1 MKIGT
6 VIARAR
12 RAAGMKQKELAE
24 LAGVHVQTLKRLEGG
39 SGAGYSTVKALEKAL
54 KKSGVTWV
62 EVDDGFDMAVKLRND
77 R

>member
-24 LAGVHVQTLKRLEGG
+24 AADVHVQTLKRLEGG

-54 KKSGVTWV
+54 KKAGVTW
-62 EVDDGFDMAVKLRND
+62 EEMDDGYDMKVRLRD
-77 R
+77 